1 MARDDA
7 ISVDMGTTRVVPL
20 SQAKL
25 DQLAH
30 ARARSLEVRRRKAKE
45 KLEARL
51 SQLRHVLGADMR
63 PDTVERVAKEMM
75 AQESRL
81 REKHASLI
89 ENLKTAINGF
99 RDEMRAM
106 RKLLEQPRRAQ
117 STTSGSQ
124 RGAGSVLSIGTSS
137 SRRS

>member
-7 ISVDMGTTRVVPL
+7 ISVDMGTKRVVPL
-20 SQAKL
+20 SQTKL
-25 DQLAH
+25 DQLAR

-51 SQLRHVLGADMR
+51 SQLRYVLGADMR